1 MTHLTL
7 YPEERVYMLAPSSI
21 EKIIP
26 ILKSSAKRA
35 LRMKIA
41 RFPSPYYVSFLLRDI
56 ETAYT
61 SASGGSIYE
70 KRADHSR
77 NVYCDIRVGSYK
89 SDQTT
94 NGGLS
99 DASDEEL
106 ESHNHSTVPIDD
118 ANLYGLTTAL
128 WRLTEVRFRE
138 AVTEYQHKQA
148 RRISTV
154 DENRHLPNFVPLK
167 PTKSIQY
174 ETAEKV
180 DLNRWSKYCKKVSEW
195 MSELPGIFADI
206 VSFNSEQE
214 SKIFV
219 STENRV
225 VVQHI
230 QIFTLYASFKKLSE
244 EGSNIEQELVL
255 NVRSQKE
262 LPDLRQIKKMLWD
275 KYEKLM
281 ELSQAKKI
289 HSFSGPVLLYP
300 GPAGLLFHEAIG
312 HRLEGDRL
320 LAQGEGQTF
329 KGQLGKKIL
338 NVDVT
343 IRDNPKLKAWKGNK
357 CLGAYDYD
365 DEGVQAKDTLLVEG
379 GVLKGFLSSR
389 SALSKRNFT
398 PNGHSRNARS
408 QRPISRMGVLH
419 ISSKRGLSMTE
430 LKSLL
435 LKEIEKQKKPFGLII
450 YETSGGE
457 TDTSSYDFQAFSG
470 EISYATL
477 IYPDGTEEVVRGVN
491 LVGTPLQALNN
502 VIAVGDSPEL
512 DNSFCGAESGF
523 IPVSTISPAVLI
535 KNLEFQAKEEEL
547 CTPHLLPKPRPYA
560 LRRKKKKSRRKRPS

>member
-1 MTHLTL
+1 MDHLTL

-26 ILKSSAKRA
+26 VLKSSAKRA

-41 RFPSPYYVSFLLRDI
+41 RFPSPYYASFLLRDT
-56 ETAYT
+56 ESAYT
-61 SASGGSIYE
+61 SASGGSTYE
-70 KRADHSR
+70 KRADQAR

-94 NGGLS
+94 NGGLAE
-99 DASDEEL
+99 ASEEEL
-106 ESHNHSTVPIDD
+106 ESYDHSTVPIDD
-118 ANLYGLTTAL
+118 GNLYGLTTAL
-128 WRLTEVRFRE
+128 WRLTEIRFRE
-138 AVTEYQHKQA
+138 AVTEYQHKKA

-154 DENRHLPNFVPLK
+154 DENRHLHNFVPLK
-167 PTKSIQY
+167 PLKSIKF

-180 DLNRWSKYCKKVSEW
+180 DLNRWAAFCKKASEW

-206 VSFNSEQE
+206 ISFNSEQE
-214 SKIFV
+214 SKVFV

-225 VVQHI
+225 IVQHI
-230 QIFTLYASFKKLSE
+230 QVFTLYASFKKLSD
-244 EGSNIEQELVL
+244 EGFNIEQELVL

-262 LPDLRQIKKMLWD
+262 LPNLKQLKKMLWE

-329 KGQLGKKIL
+329 KGQLGKKVL
-338 NVDVT
+338 NIDVT
-343 IRDNPKLKAWKGNK
+343 IRDNPKLKSWRGYK

-365 DEGVQAKDTLLVEG
+365 DEGVQAKDTLLVDN

-389 SALSKRNFT
+389 SAISKRNFT
-398 PNGHSRNARS
+398 PNGHSRNAAS
-408 QRPISRMGVLH
+408 QRPISRMGVLQ
-419 ISSKRGLSMTE
+419 ITSKRGLSIKE

-435 LKEIEKQKKPFGLII
+435 LREIEKQKKPYGLII

-502 VIAVGDSPEL
+502 VIAVGDNPEL

-547 CTPHLLPKPRPYA
+547 CTPYLLPKPRPSM
-560 LRRKKKKSRRKRPS
+560 LRRKKKKSKRKRPR